1 MLFRRIEKPGIS
13 GSAVRRSEYAER
25 VERTLPDRQGNQ
37 RESASPDADGEELR
51 TLYFTL
57 KEMLDVLGLVFDEP
71 KLSEADKETY
81 RLYTEAKQEKD
92 YARSDELRKTLIE
105 RGIL

>member
-1 MLFRRIEKPGIS
+1 MRNREFLEALCDDLNTPNALSELYRIVKEIN
-13 GSAVRRSEYAER
+13 VNLRRS
-25 VERTLPDRQGNQ
+25 
-37 RESASPDADGEELR
+37 DADGEELR